1 MWTVYACGR
10 LKLYDSQ
17 LTITLYTDSRV
28 TVFEPTRSID
38 NGPQLPL
45 SPIRYLL
52 QVGIWHDHVTSS
64 KRGWLRRPGEKLI
77 SLIRRYLVFIFSQGS
92 YSVFIARAQFSVEYR
107 LLWIPADYWTN
118 KRASFSKS
126 HIGSE
131 GFW

>member
-1 MWTVYACGR
+1 MSFRIRPSRPGGFTPESGGLYAGKTR
-10 LKLYDSQ
+10 ARRSAHV
-17 LTITLYTDSRV
+17 LYTA
-28 TVFEPTRSID
+28 F
-38 NGPQLPL
+38 
-45 SPIRYLL
+45 
-52 QVGIWHDHVTSS
+52 
-64 KRGWLRRPGEKLI
+64 I